1 MNKKLI
7 AAAFAGASAV
17 GLLAPAPVAH
27 AYMHCDQVPGAAK
40 ECYRTWLKFRHL
52 GAAKKKAEEQ
62 ERQEADRRLR
72 ALLRERRG

>member
-27 AYMHCDQVPGAAK
+27 AYMHCSRFTQNASMMPVFQA
-40 ECYRTWLKFRHL
+40 CNRRTS
-52 GAAKKKAEEQ
+52 
-62 ERQEADRRLR
+62 
-72 ALLRERRG
+72 RERAAAVTTVTLFSLCTR